1 MRFCSELFP
10 GLTAKVL
17 VVTPSLT
24 STTQLT
30 PPADA
35 TQDSLP
41 ETVVRVGYRR
51 MRGHRERV
59 EGNTVY
65 QGIRYIAALAA
76 TPTSALAF
84 SAVLITLE
92 GMNSMSSFRTVTS

>member
-30 PPADA
+30 PADA

-41 ETVVRVGYRR
+41 ETVARR
-51 MRGHRERV
+51 RLQAHAGTVSEWKGTRSIRE
-59 EGNTVY
+59 Y
-65 QGIRYIAALAA
+65 GISLHLQQRQ
-76 TPTSALAF
+76 P
-84 SAVLITLE
+84 VH
-92 GMNSMSSFRTVTS
+92 

>member
-10 GLTAKVL
+10 GLTTKFL
-17 VVTPSLT
+17 VVIPSLT

-41 ETVVRVGYRR
+41 ETVVRRR
-51 MRGHRERV
+51 LQPHAGTDGPRRGLMMPSR
-59 EGNTVY
+59 
-65 QGIRYIAALAA
+65 
-76 TPTSALAF
+76 
-84 SAVLITLE
+84 
-92 GMNSMSSFRTVTS
+92 